1 MSYLLQAGALLV
13 EILFGLAAALFILRV
28 ALPLVRANF
37 YNPIC
42 QFVYRA
48 THPVVTPLRR
58 ALRPIGRFETVAAV
72 VAWLIVVIKV
82 VLVQGLLGTIPGPA
96 AALVLGLADTL
107 GLLIA
112 MAFWLILIRAI
123 LSFVSP
129 GGHHPALPL
138 IAQLSEPM
146 LAPLRRMLPDL
157 GGIDL
162 SPMLAILLLLLARL
176 LIVAPIFDAGL
187 ALARG

>member
-1 MSYLLQAGALLV
+1 MSYLLQAGVLLIEV
-13 EILFGLAAALFILRV
+13 LFGLAAALFILRV

-48 THPVVTPLRR
+48 THPVVTPTRR
-58 ALRPIGRFETVAAV
+58 LVRPAGRFETAAAL

-82 VLVQGLLGTIPGPA
+82 CLVQALAGQLPGFA
-96 AALVLGLADTL
+96 AALVLGLADLL

-146 LAPLRRMLPDL
+146 LAPLRRLLPDL

>member
-13 EILFGLAAALFILRV
+13 EILLGLAAALFILRV

-58 ALRPIGRFETVAAV
+58 VLRPVGRFETVAAV
-72 VAWLIVVIKV
+72 VAWLIIVLKV
-82 VLVQGLLGTIPGPA
+82 VLVRALLGTVPGPS
-96 AALVLGLADTL
+96 AALVLGLADAL

-112 MAFWLILIRAI
+112 MAFWLILVRAI

-146 LAPLRRMLPDL
+146 LAPLRRWLPAF
-157 GGIDL
+157 GGIDFT
-162 SPMLAILLLLLARL
+162 PMLAILMLLLARVL
-176 LIVAPIFDAGL
+176 VVAPIFDAGL